1 MGNTFG
7 GEWHRPRDDK
17 HKDRQRG
24 NSRRQLEDRASY
36 DNEPQLGC
44 GAIFLMLLAVLAA
57 VAAALG
63 LAL

>member
-7 GEWHRPRDDK
+7 GEHHRPRDDK
-17 HKDRQRG
+17 RHDRQRG
-24 NSRRQLEDRASY
+24 HSRRQVEDRASF

-44 GAIFLMLLAVLAA
+44 GAIFFLCILA

-63 LAL
+63 LALS